1 MAPDAQDQA
10 EKKGTYRDYLSLV
23 VTVVSIVGVIA
34 VAVLVMVMSKDDRA
48 PETVLTATLPLF
60 GAWVGTILAFYFGR
74 ENFEAATRSVTSIAK
89 AISPEEKLKSIM
101 AKDKMIARAKMVT
114 ESVPADKINL
124 FAALD
129 KLTQGD
135 RLPILD
141 EHDYPKYM
149 LHRSAIEQYLVKKV
163 REGVDPK
170 NLTLQNLLD
179 DSPELKQLVET
190 SFVVVKEGATLA
202 EAKAKMDAAAKCEDI
217 FITAGGTKNEPITGW
232 ITNVII
238 QEYSKV

>member
-74 ENFEAATRSVTSIAK
+74 DNFEAATRSVTSIAK

-101 AKDKMIARAKMVT
+101 ARDKMIARAK
-114 ESVPADKINL
+114 
-124 FAALD
+124 
-129 KLTQGD
+129 
-135 RLPILD
+135 
-141 EHDYPKYM
+141 
-149 LHRSAIEQYLVKKV
+149 
-163 REGVDPK
+163 
-170 NLTLQNLLD
+170 
-179 DSPELKQLVET
+179 
-190 SFVVVKEGATLA
+190 
-202 EAKAKMDAAAKCEDI
+202 
-217 FITAGGTKNEPITGW
+217 W
-232 ITNVII
+232 
-238 QEYSKV
+238 

>member
-1 MAPDAQDQA
+1 M
-10 EKKGTYRDYLSLV
+10 
-23 VTVVSIVGVIA
+23 
-34 VAVLVMVMSKDDRA
+34 VAILVMIMSKDARA

-89 AISPEEKLKSIM
+89 AITPEEKLKAIM
-101 AKDKMIARAKMVT
+101 AKDKMIPRTKMLIET
-114 ESVPADKINL
+114 VPAEKINL

-129 KLTQGD
+129 KLTKVD

-141 EHDYPKYM
+141 DKDHPIYM
-149 LHRSAIEQYLVKKV
+149 LHRSAIEQYLVKNV
-163 REGVDPK
+163 RERIDPK
-170 NLTLQNLLD
+170 DLTLQNLLN
-179 DSPELKQLVET
+179 DSPDLKQLVET
-190 SFVVVKEGATLA
+190 SFTIVKKDATLA
-202 EAKAKMDAAAKCEDI
+202 EAKAKMDATPKCEDV
-217 FITAGGTKNEPITGW
+217 FITAAGTKNEPIKGW